1 MAIIYQGDA
10 ELLIG
15 STSIALNCNNI
26 SIDVGYET
34 NDATVMG
41 DTGRKMVKT
50 LQSVTV
56 TATVFLEYGA
66 TSVEE
71 LIYAEVGAGDTTLV
85 ITPTSAAVGVG
96 NPEIT
101 ISNCMIATWNPIS
114 STVGDLSTF
123 TLTATNGTWVRAT
136 S

>member
-50 LQSVTV
+50 LQQVTV

-85 ITPTSAAVGVG
+85 ITPSSGAVAVG
-96 NPEIT
+96 NPEYT
-101 ISNCMIATWNPIS
+101 ISNCMIS
-114 STVGDLSTF
+114 SFSPVSTTVGDLSTF